1 LSADVAV
8 HSSTKYIGGHADIL
22 GGGVIVGRKKQMS
35 GFGGMISFG
44 IKGGIEAGRKLMNRV

>member
-1 LSADVAV
+1 LSADAAV

-22 GGGVIVGRKKQMS
+22 GGVITGRKKQMS

-44 IKGGIEAGRKLMNRV
+44 IKGGGTV